1 MSREVILIVSKQT
14 IQQAKQLDLLT
25 YLQRYEPSELVHI
38 AGQEYATKSHD
49 SLKISNGKWHW
60 FSKGLGG
67 STALDY
73 LIHVRKMPFLNAV
86 MHLTGQNYQHLV
98 RSKPGPKANLASEV
112 SPIPPNKEGFTL
124 PAEHDNCKRVVAYL
138 QNRGISQ
145 TVIDL
150 CLNHYYLYEEAG
162 YHNAVFIG
170 YDRSGTPR
178 HAMMRGTGPGSTF
191 RRDAP
196 KSNKRYTFSLPGK
209 KSSARLFVFEGA
221 IDLLSHATI
230 EHMCGSDWQQDHR
243 LSLGGL
249 AALALEQY
257 LKDYPE
263 IRQVVLCLDRDEP
276 GRHATL
282 LFMEKLRRDGYE
294 VNDEPPP
301 FGKDYNDY
309 LCRAFTKPNHRTE
322 IYHPTISR

>member
-1 MSREVILIVSKQT
+1 MILIVSKQT

-25 YLQRYEPSELVHI
+25 YLQRFEPSELVHI
-38 AGQEYATKSHD
+38 AGQEYTTKSHD

-73 LIHVRKMPFLNAV
+73 LIHVRKMAFLDAV
-86 MHLTGQNYQHLV
+86 IHLTGQNYQLQV
-98 RSKPGPKANLASEV
+98 RSKPDPQAKLTSEE
-112 SPIPPNKEGFTL
+112 SPTPPNKEGFDL
-124 PAEHDNCKRVVAYL
+124 PAEHDNCDRVVAYL
-138 QNRGISQ
+138 RKRGISQ
-145 TVIDL
+145 PVIDL
-150 CLNHYYLYEEAG
+150 CLNHYYLYEEAR

-196 KSNKRYTFSLPGK
+196 KSNKRFTFSLPGR
-209 KSSARLFVFEGA
+209 SNSVRLFVFEGA
-221 IDLLSHATI
+221 IDLLSHATLDV
-230 EHMCGSDWQQDHR
+230 HQGHDWQQDHR

-249 AALALEQY
+249 APLALEQY

-276 GRHATL
+276 GRHAAL
-282 LFMEKLRRDGYE
+282 LLIGKLSRDGFE
-294 VNDEPPP
+294 VIDEPPP
-301 FGKDYNDY
+301 SGKDYNDY
-309 LCRAFTKPNHRTE
+309 LCRAFVNPVHRAD
-322 IYHPTISR
+322 IHQQIISR